1 MHLLPQLYGHLFTF
15 FFITLSFFSYLSQD
29 KELLRDLQLDFFIL
43 SFYRETLLG
52 DFDLEIDDLYND
64 EFRFFFDF
72 LVFFLLLLLLLL
84 LLLEFSL
91 FSFLSTYSLD

>member
-29 KELLRDLQLDFFIL
+29 KELLRDLQLDFYLIFKSLFL

-64 EFRFFFDF
+64 EF
-72 LVFFLLLLLLLL
+72 
-84 LLLEFSL
+84 
-91 FSFLSTYSLD
+91 